1 MKFVS
6 KLLIFV
12 AILFIATQIFFAYA
26 FPSRYVYNERVN
38 YDVFKDNVY
47 TFEQCIKKIRAT
59 IDNENLKDYIIFV
72 GDSVGYG
79 TPCPPDKTISSY
91 MNLIAKKE
99 NKKTRIFNL
108 ALPSTMFGDLYTI
121 LLLCDKYGISTQNVI
136 LDFSYWEI
144 NAKRPAYWFNY
155 YLKELDNDSYNK
167 MVKMKYIEKESIW
180 QSIKSQIQHWA
191 NNNIYLISYSGF
203 TVNKIKSKV
212 NQLMREPVTQLK
224 VWKSKPYV
232 IESMK
237 KQENRWYFSDAQY
250 NFSET
255 SSQLYFMNKIAEHQK
270 GKNTIYFMTALN
282 KELLPVETSKP
293 GLKKNVKSIN
303 KYFEDKKLNYVN
315 YEDKI
320 DYSFFSDHVH
330 LLPEGYKL
338 VAGDLWNRFNK
349 EKY

>member
-1 MKFVS
+1 
-6 KLLIFV
+6 
-12 AILFIATQIFFAYA
+12 
-26 FPSRYVYNERVN
+26 
-38 YDVFKDNVY
+38 
-47 TFEQCIKKIRAT
+47 
-59 IDNENLKDYIIFV
+59 
-72 GDSVGYG
+72 
-79 TPCPPDKTISSY
+79 
-91 MNLIAKKE
+91 
-99 NKKTRIFNL
+99 
-108 ALPSTMFGDLYTI
+108 
-121 LLLCDKYGISTQNVI
+121 
-136 LDFSYWEI
+136 
-144 NAKRPAYWFNY
+144 
-155 YLKELDNDSYNK
+155 

-191 NNNIYLISYSGF
+191 NNNIYLINYSGF